1 MDLIFSGFTTDRILI
16 NLQSKFFN
24 ASAPTLKIYV
34 GGKLGIRKISKLSN
48 PGDIFK
54 FPVHVCMAFLYD
66 VNAYISTAIF
76 VKNYGRLY
84 FLCDE
89 LNSSY
94 KVSVTETEIVVE
106 NIGGKKTYVQLV
118 VFN

>member
-1 MDLIFSGFTTDRILI
+1 MEEVVHGYNWLNNSIDVRMS
-16 NLQSKFFN
+16 
-24 ASAPTLKIYV
+24 V

-66 VNAYISTAIF
+66 VNAYISTAVF

>member
-1 MDLIFSGFTTDRILI
+1 M
-16 NLQSKFFN
+16 
-24 ASAPTLKIYV
+24 
-34 GGKLGIRKISKLSN
+34 GGKLGIRKTSAHLN

-66 VNAYISTAIF
+66 VNAYISTAVF

-106 NIGGKKTYVQLV
+106 NIGGKKTYVKLV
-118 VFN
+118 VFY